1 MAGGRKSKTY
11 EEFVEKFKPKK
22 TTDDCI
28 TPPEIYEAIKD
39 WACARYNIS
48 AENILRP
55 FWPGGDYE
63 SEEYPENC
71 VVIDNPP
78 FSILSKIC
86 EFYLDRD
93 IKFFLFALTLT
104 CFGSKKIWNRLNHI
118 VCDCDIEYENGATVH
133 TSFVTNLDTDI
144 IAQTAPDLTK
154 LVNDTTKKLR
164 QKKHRTL
171 SKYDYPDHIVTAAM
185 MSKYAARGIYFE
197 IKRGDGVRVTALDAQ
212 KKQGKAI
219 FGGGLLLSDTK
230 AEEKA
235 EAERAAEKAEAERA
249 AERAEAERAKKAIKY
264 ELSERER
271 AIVAQLGKD
280 IHLEGK

>member
-1 MAGGRKSKTY
+1 MKSKTY
-11 EEFVEKFKPKK
+11 EEFVDKFKSKK

-28 TPPEIYEAIKD
+28 TPPEIYEVIKD
-39 WACARYNIS
+39 WLCTRYDINT
-48 AENILRP
+48 ENVLRP

-93 IKFFLFALTLT
+93 IKFFLFAPTLT
-104 CFGSKKIWNRLNHI
+104 CFQGKKIWNRLNHI
-118 VCDCDIEYENGATVH
+118 VCGCDIEYENGAIVH

-171 SKYDYPDHIVTAAM
+171 PKYDYPDHIVTAAM
-185 MSKYAARGIYFE
+185 MSKYAAQGIYFE
-197 IKRGDGVRVTALDAQ
+197 IKRGDGVRVTALDVQ

-219 FGGGLLLSDTK
+219 FGSGLLLSDMK
-230 AEEKA
+230 A
-235 EAERAAEKAEAERA
+235 AERAATERA
-249 AERAEAERAKKAIKY
+249 AERAKEKKAAIKY

-280 IHLEGK
+280 IHFEGK